1 MLQLLDDGQV
11 TDSKGTMVSF
21 KNTVVI
27 FTSNIGSRDIL
38 DLGGTD
44 GDQMLMRERVDT
56 AMRDHFKP
64 EFLNRIDENVIFNSL
79 SQDNIRGIVVLE
91 VKRLESRLAEK
102 DMKMMITDDAYT
114 YLAQSGY
121 DPVYGARPLKRT
133 IQKKLE
139 NNIAIGI
146 LSGEYTEGDTIVV
159 GVDGDGLQIRKAQS
173 WEVGAVDGEVSGAES
188 FAEGFN

>member
-102 DMKMMITDDAYT
+102 DMKMMITDDAYA

-146 LSGEYTEGDTIVV
+146 LSGEYADGETIVV
-159 GVDGDGLQIRKAQS
+159 GVDGDGLQIRKAQP